1 MGSLV
6 RKRLF
11 FLVNSATRNHKP
23 VVKRSQHRVAVNSTT
38 ESSQLSNDVVPV
50 FKQATQFGDKPAL
63 HDMHGDYT
71 YRGIFLSARQFANEL
86 TKLLGGTQQ
95 ERVAFLLPN
104 DASYVIVQWAC
115 WISGQIA
122 VPLSDQHPASVLD
135 YYINDADARVVVT
148 TLEHL
153 PLMESLLANSKKRLV
168 VFEDTLRLLAMK
180 ADGKMANN
188 RLFEHEFENSPEAG
202 VKGDFYNNSDA
213 MFIYTSGT
221 TSKPKGVVLS
231 HKNLQAQINALV
243 SAWKYDSKDIIL
255 HALPLNHVH
264 GVMNLLLCPMYV
276 GARCIML
283 PKFETSS
290 VWSQLL
296 AVNLQNSERSNVFMA
311 VPTIYMK
318 LIHEYDQLFSKQPKI
333 KEYIYTVCSTK
344 IRLMVSGSAPL
355 PKPIFDRWEE
365 ITGHRLLERYGMTE
379 TGMVLTNPLEGER
392 IPGTVG
398 NPFPSVE
405 VRITKPESQG
415 GNDTSVLVYGTSKKT
430 HVVTKS
436 QEPISGDLQVKG
448 DSVFKKYWNK
458 PDVTAKSFTSDGWF
472 KTGDTAQYENGVYK
486 ILGRTSVDI
495 IKTGGYKV
503 SALEVETA
511 LLGHS
516 DIIDCAVVGVP
527 DTTWG
532 QKVAAI
538 IVLRPGTEV
547 ILSQLRTF
555 GKKSLPEYAVPTI
568 LKVVDKIPKNS
579 MGKVNKPDILKTF
592 FVENQK

>member
-115 WISGQIA
+115 WISGQI
-122 VPLSDQHPASVLD
+122 
-135 YYINDADARVVVT
+135 
-148 TLEHL
+148 
-153 PLMESLLANSKKRLV
+153 
-168 VFEDTLRLLAMK
+168 
-180 ADGKMANN
+180 
-188 RLFEHEFENSPEAG
+188 
-202 VKGDFYNNSDA
+202 
-213 MFIYTSGT
+213 
-221 TSKPKGVVLS
+221 GVVLS